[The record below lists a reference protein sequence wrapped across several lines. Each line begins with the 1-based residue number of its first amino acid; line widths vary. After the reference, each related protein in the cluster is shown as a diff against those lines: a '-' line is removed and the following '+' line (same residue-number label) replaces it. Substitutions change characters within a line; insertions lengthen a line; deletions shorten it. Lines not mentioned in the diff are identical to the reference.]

1 MNREQSM
8 AIVAKLHNA
17 YQSIDKFVTPSALN
31 ARIEQYTIYFADIP
45 YRIVDYVVNEWIKT
59 RKELPFI
66 NELLVRCKDELS
78 FEQNPIKNTADLM
91 PTWWYIAEARGVD
104 IDAPIPPEI
113 TKMTDRLI
121 EALRKDP
128 KIRAEYEANHRNEVK
143 TQDGFLPYEI

>member
-17 YQSIDKFVTPSALN
+17 YQTKDRFLTPSALN

-45 YRIVDYVVNEWIKT
+45 YRILNKVVDEWIKT

-128 KIRAEYEANHRNEVK
+128 KIRAEYEANHRNEVQ
-143 TQDGFLPYEI
+143 TQDGSLPYEI